1 MMSTLFFNLLS
12 IGARA
17 YKALF
22 LYFCLK
28 RNPYGSSIFFIFSA
42 KSSDN
47 FEKSNG
53 FFGFCEDCKEYH
65 LHFNNLFFSFNRTN
79 LVNFRRYLEEIDLE
93 TSCIPEH
100 DFVLKKNI
108 VLKVLYPNIIIL
120 VDLEDLNMLKNL
132 VMIKPN
138 NNASLNFTNFP
149 FEDNN
154 N

>member
-1 MMSTLFFNLLS
+1 MIL
-12 IGARA
+12 
-17 YKALF
+17 KAN
-22 LYFCLK
+22 K
-28 RNPYGSSIFFIFSA
+28 
-42 KSSDN
+42 
-47 FEKSNG
+47 NG
-53 FFGFCEDCKEYH
+53 FFGFCEDCNEYQ

-93 TSCIPEH
+93 NSCIPEH